1 MRSNLSSIVLAV
13 VGLTSLSVAL
23 PLSIARA
30 QQAGLATAAPASPQD
45 QRFVAPPAEQTR
57 GANAVPGQPGQFQP
71 GGGMMRGAGMGAS
84 TMLDDDSSLYVLQG
98 NRLFKIN
105 KSDLRV
111 VKEGMLPGQPPMARP
126 GDQQGFGGGAA
137 GGDKK

>member
-1 MRSNLSSIVLAV
+1 
-13 VGLTSLSVAL
+13 
-23 PLSIARA
+23 
-30 QQAGLATAAPASPQD
+30 
-45 QRFVAPPAEQTR
+45 
-57 GANAVPGQPGQFQP
+57 
-71 GGGMMRGAGMGAS
+71 MMRGAGMGAS
-84 TMLDDDSSLYVLQG
+84 TMVDDDSSLYVLQG

-126 GDQQGFGGGAA
+126 GDQQGFSGGAPA